1 MEQFYVCFGSSDDR
15 NLVACKSAEI
25 LDLVTL
31 GSFCAF
37 GPLTCRRPKHDN
49 VLAQDGNRLCVSS
62 HIEVA
67 AGNREIDFGLTQH
80 RDAFGSAISDHWR
93 KPNMAALS
101 REGLRHGLNN
111 LDIVTSWR
119 ANRNAQ
125 CLRTQN
131 QIQAGRGR
139 RKTKQAADQNKDQE
153 FGIGAPAGGG
163 ASAFEPVVGLSHMIP
178 NQLPQNERP

>member
-1 MEQFYVCFGSSDDR
+1 M
-15 NLVACKSAEI
+15 
-25 LDLVTL
+25 
-31 GSFCAF
+31 
-37 GPLTCRRPKHDN
+37 
-49 VLAQDGNRLCVSS
+49 CVSR

-111 LDIVTSWR
+111 LDIVTSGR

-125 CLRTQN
+125 CLRTQD
-131 QIQAGRGR
+131 QIQSGR
-139 RKTKQAADQNKDQE
+139 RRGKANQAADQNKNE
-153 FGIGAPAGGG
+153 ELGVGAPASSGV
-163 ASAFEPVVGLSHMIP
+163 SAFEPVVGLSHMIP